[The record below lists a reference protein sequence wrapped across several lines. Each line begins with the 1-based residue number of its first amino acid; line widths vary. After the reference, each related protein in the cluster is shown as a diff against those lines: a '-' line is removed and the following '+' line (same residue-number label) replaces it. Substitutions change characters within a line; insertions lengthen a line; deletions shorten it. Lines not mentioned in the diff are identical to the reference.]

1 MTGGPV
7 TATNDGILLS
17 VRLTP
22 KARQTAIGDIA
33 LDANGA
39 ASLRIAVTAP
49 PEDGKANAAMIA
61 LLAKSWKLLKSR
73 IKLVSGATSRNK
85 KIRIT
90 GDAGILSHVIAQ
102 SHKTEDRR

>member
-22 KARQTAIGDIA
+22 KARQAVIGDIA

-39 ASLRIAVTAP
+39 ASLRVSVSAP
-49 PEDGKANAAMIA
+49 PEDGKANAALIA
-61 LLAKSWKLLKSR
+61 LLAKSWKLSKSR
-73 IKLVSGATSRNK
+73 IKLVSGAASRNK
-85 KIRIT
+85 KLRIT
-90 GDAGILSHVIAQ
+90 GDATMLANDIEQRIDGKH
-102 SHKTEDRR
+102 D